1 MLEKIFNVVAL
12 LALIIVLF
20 LIIMMVVCAFVEA
33 ATYLPY
39 NYAYLTLPNG
49 EVIEGKLDTEATHY
63 RSNII
68 KVVIDG
74 VPYTASY
81 ENIVLTFKED

>member
-33 ATYLPY
+33 ATY
-39 NYAYLTLPNG
+39 
-49 EVIEGKLDTEATHY
+49 
-63 RSNII
+63 
-68 KVVIDG
+68 
-74 VPYTASY
+74 
-81 ENIVLTFKED
+81 